1 MTPLERYQADLQRPD
16 FFHDAAQ
23 ANAVKHLQRLYDDLV
38 AADHAKPGL
47 FGKLLGRKSGGPVKG
62 LYFWGGVGR
71 GKTYLVDTFFE
82 SLPFEQKVRTHFHRF
97 MKRVHEE
104 LKTLKGEKNPL
115 TIIGKR
121 FADEARVICFDEFFV
136 SDITD
141 AMILAT
147 LLEELF
153 KNGVSLVATSNI
165 VPDGL
170 YKDGLQRARFLPAIA
185 LLKEHTEIVNVDS
198 GVDYRL
204 RALEQA
210 ELFHWPLSEQVEEEM
225 ARSFK
230 ALTPDCAKAQRDE
243 ALMIENREIRARLTC
258 DDVAWFEF
266 RELCD
271 GPRSQ
276 NDYIELAKIFHAVLI
291 SNVEQMGVTK
301 DDMARRF
308 INLVDEFYDRS
319 VKLIISAEVELK
331 RSLQRRPAGVRIPA
345 HPQSSA
351 GNAVPRIPDASAP
364 ALIRGGTRKGL
375 PMATLFSWAL
385 GVSALRGVLLEAGEE
400 LLRVGHFEGFHGV
413 DRLDRHGLLQ
423 LSDGLLPLVVAVYV
437 GERVGVLV
445 VADRQV
451 VGLAEGA
458 GEVLF
463 HLVGAD
469 PVGHLADQLA
479 DLADHSRLVA
489 AVERQGERL
498 VGLPGQEG
506 VQFLGDFAGIAAL
519 EHYRYR

>member
-1 MTPLERYQADLQRPD
+1 MTPLERYQADLKRPD

-23 ANAVKHLQRLYDDLV
+23 ENAVRHLQRLYDDLI
-38 AADHAKPGL
+38 ARGQGKTGLMGKL
-47 FGKLLGRKSGGPVKG
+47 FGKKPQGPVKG

-71 GKTYLVDTFFE
+71 GKTYLVDTFFDA
-82 SLPFEQKVRTHFHRF
+82 LPFEQKMRTHFHRF

-104 LKTLKGEKNPL
+104 MKTLKGEKNPL

-185 LLKEHTEIVNVDS
+185 LLKEHTDIVNVDS

-210 ELFHWPLSEQVEEEM
+210 ELFHFPLGLEADESL
-225 ARSFK
+225 RKSFQS
-230 ALTPDCAKAQRDE
+230 LLPDCTHMVENE
-243 ALMIENREIRARLTC
+243 ALMIENRAINVVRVCE
-258 DDVAWFEF
+258 DVAWFEF

-276 NDYIELAKIFHAVLI
+276 NDYIELGKIFHAVILA
-291 SNVEQMGVTK
+291 NVEQMSVAK

-308 INLVDEFYDRS
+308 INLVDEFYDRN

-331 RSLQRRPAGVRIPA
+331 DLYTGGRLSFEFQR
-345 HPQSSA
+345 
-351 GNAVPRIPDASAP
+351 
-364 ALIRGGTRKGL
+364 
-375 PMATLFSWAL
+375 TLS
-385 GVSALRGVLLEAGEE
+385 RLLEMQSHE
-400 LLRVGHFEGFHGV
+400 F
-413 DRLDRHGLLQ
+413 
-423 LSDGLLPLVVAVYV
+423 LSRPH
-437 GERVGVLV
+437 R
-445 VADRQV
+445 
-451 VGLAEGA
+451 
-458 GEVLF
+458 
-463 HLVGAD
+463 
-469 PVGHLADQLA
+469 P
-479 DLADHSRLVA
+479 
-489 AVERQGERL
+489 
-498 VGLPGQEG
+498 
-506 VQFLGDFAGIAAL
+506 
-519 EHYRYR
+519 

>member
-1 MTPLERYQADLQRPD
+1 MTPLERYQADLKRPD

-23 ANAVKHLQRLYDDLV
+23 ENAVRHLQRLYDDLV
-38 AADHAKPGL
+38 ASEQGKAGL
-47 FGKLLGRKSGGPVKG
+47 FGKLFAKKPQGPVKG

-71 GKTYLVDTFFE
+71 GKTYLVDTFFDA
-82 SLPFEQKVRTHFHRF
+82 LPFKRKMRTHFHRF

-104 LKTLKGEKNPL
+104 MKTLKGEKNPL

-147 LLEELF
+147 LLDELF

-185 LLKEHTEIVNVDS
+185 LVKQHTDVVNVDS

-210 ELFHWPLSEQVEEEM
+210 ELFHWPLDAEAEVSL
-225 ARSFK
+225 RKSF
-230 ALTPDCAKAQRDE
+230 ASLLPDCTHAMEDE
-243 ALMIENREIRARLTC
+243 PLMIENREIRAVRVC
-258 DDVAWFEF
+258 EDVAWFEF

-276 NDYIELAKIFHAVLI
+276 NDYIELGKIFHAVILA
-291 SNVEQMGVTK
+291 NVEQMGKAK

-308 INLVDEFYDRS
+308 INLVDEFYDRN

-331 RSLQRRPAGVRIPA
+331 DLYTGGRLSFEFQR
-345 HPQSSA
+345 
-351 GNAVPRIPDASAP
+351 
-364 ALIRGGTRKGL
+364 
-375 PMATLFSWAL
+375 TLS
-385 GVSALRGVLLEAGEE
+385 RLLEMQSHE
-400 LLRVGHFEGFHGV
+400 F
-413 DRLDRHGLLQ
+413 
-423 LSDGLLPLVVAVYV
+423 LSRPH
-437 GERVGVLV
+437 R
-445 VADRQV
+445 
-451 VGLAEGA
+451 
-458 GEVLF
+458 
-463 HLVGAD
+463 
-469 PVGHLADQLA
+469 P
-479 DLADHSRLVA
+479 
-489 AVERQGERL
+489 
-498 VGLPGQEG
+498 
-506 VQFLGDFAGIAAL
+506 
-519 EHYRYR
+519 

>member
-1 MTPLERYQADLQRPD
+1 MTPLERYQADLKRPD

-23 ANAVKHLQRLYDDLV
+23 ENAVRHLQRLYDDLI
-38 AADHAKPGL
+38 AREQGKSGLMGKL
-47 FGKLLGRKSGGPVKG
+47 FGKKPQGPVKG

-71 GKTYLVDTFFE
+71 GKTYLVDTFFDA
-82 SLPFEQKVRTHFHRF
+82 LPFEQKMRTHFHRF

-104 LKTLKGEKNPL
+104 MKTLKGEKNPL

-147 LLEELF
+147 LMEELF

-185 LLKEHTEIVNVDS
+185 LLKEHTDIVNVDS

-210 ELFHWPLSEQVEEEM
+210 ELFHFPLGPAAEESLLTSF
-225 ARSFK
+225 RS
-230 ALTPDCAKAQRDE
+230 LLPDCTHMVENE
-243 ALMIENREIRARLTC
+243 ALMIENRAIHAVRVCE
-258 DDVAWFEF
+258 DVAWFEF

-276 NDYIELAKIFHAVLI
+276 NDYIELGKIFHAVILA
-291 SNVEQMGVTK
+291 NVEQMSVAK

-308 INLVDEFYDRS
+308 INLVDEFYDRN

-331 RSLQRRPAGVRIPA
+331 DLYTGGRLSFEFQR
-345 HPQSSA
+345 
-351 GNAVPRIPDASAP
+351 
-364 ALIRGGTRKGL
+364 
-375 PMATLFSWAL
+375 TLS
-385 GVSALRGVLLEAGEE
+385 RLLEMQSHE
-400 LLRVGHFEGFHGV
+400 F
-413 DRLDRHGLLQ
+413 
-423 LSDGLLPLVVAVYV
+423 LSRPH
-437 GERVGVLV
+437 R
-445 VADRQV
+445 
-451 VGLAEGA
+451 
-458 GEVLF
+458 
-463 HLVGAD
+463 
-469 PVGHLADQLA
+469 P
-479 DLADHSRLVA
+479 
-489 AVERQGERL
+489 
-498 VGLPGQEG
+498 
-506 VQFLGDFAGIAAL
+506 
-519 EHYRYR
+519 